1 MGSRFVRKVRT
12 ASGAVAVQIVT
23 REGRQV
29 VAVDHVG
36 SAHTDA
42 ELGLLLAAARAR
54 LVPDGQDMLD
64 LGPVEQAGAR
74 LGDVAD
80 WTRPADTLSVEP
92 SGGRPRQKVAG
103 GRVSGTAS
111 LLLWDLLVEAYG
123 RLGFEAVADATCRR
137 TTSCVVVGTT

>member
-1 MGSRFVRKVRT
+1 MRKVRT

-42 ELGLLLAAARAR
+42 ELGLLMAAARAR

-74 LGDVAD
+74 LVSI
-80 WTRPADTLSVEP
+80 WRFESHPFVWLSA
-92 SGGRPRQKVAG
+92 SG
-103 GRVSGTAS
+103 
-111 LLLWDLLVEAYG
+111 Y
-123 RLGFEAVADATCRR
+123 
-137 TTSCVVVGTT
+137 